1 MGVQIPPLAPLLIQ
15 KVRSTEKVKCRV
27 EDLSAVRKKIYV
39 EIPRGVVAE
48 ETENAYR
55 ALNKKVRIKGFRPGK
70 VPREIL
76 ERYYRQNVE
85 IDVLDKLLNDSY
97 PKAVQE
103 ARLSP
108 VARPVIDEEE
118 FKPGEDLKYTATVEV
133 KPVIEVKDYL
143 ELEIEKKEVP
153 VTDQDV
159 EKKLV
164 EIRQMNAHF
173 KSIDE
178 DRPIRE
184 GDVAVIDY
192 KGFLDG
198 NPVEGSNGQSYYL
211 EVGSGLFNPDFE
223 GQLIGLSKNA
233 ETEIKVT
240 FSEDFANKTMA
251 GKTMD
256 FQVAVN
262 DIKEKVVPVLD
273 DAFAVDLGA
282 DFKNLEDL
290 RNKVK
295 ETLVEARK
303 KQAEADMRNQVIDL
317 LIAKCDF
324 ELPESLLEEEI
335 DAMVDE
341 SRRKLARMGI
351 PVEST
356 GISDKD
362 LRDKFREEAG
372 KRARGSLILEEIAR
386 RENLR
391 VEEKDIDEEF
401 AKVARTLNMRQE
413 EAKHLR
419 ANPNL
424 MQSLPDYILPQKTLD
439 YLMEHAKIK

>member
-1 MGVQIPPLAPLLIQ
+1 
-15 KVRSTEKVKCRV
+15 VRCRV
-27 EDLSAVRKKIYV
+27 EDISAVRKKIHV
-39 EIPRGVVAE
+39 EIPQEVVAE
-48 ETENAYR
+48 EIENAYR

-70 VPREIL
+70 IPREIL

-85 IDVLDKLLNDSY
+85 VDTLDKLLNDSY
-97 PKAVQE
+97 PRAVHE
-103 ARLSP
+103 TGLFP
-108 VARPVIDEEE
+108 VARPVIDEEK

-133 KPVIEVKDYL
+133 KPLIEVKDYL
-143 ELEIEKKEVP
+143 EMEIERKESP

-159 EKKLV
+159 DKKLD
-164 EIRQMNAHF
+164 ELRQMNAHF

-192 KGFLDG
+192 KGFWDG
-198 NPVEGSNGQSYYL
+198 NPVERSNGQSYHL

-223 GQLIGLSKNA
+223 RQLIGLSKNA

-256 FQVAVN
+256 FQVGVN
-262 DIKEKVVPVLD
+262 DIKERVVPALD

-295 ETLVEARK
+295 ETLVEAQK
-303 KQAEADMRNQVIDL
+303 KQSEADMRRQVMDL

-324 ELPESLLEEEI
+324 ELPESLLEGEI
-335 DAMVDE
+335 DAIVDE

-356 GISDKD
+356 GISDKE

-386 RENLR
+386 RENLK

-401 AKVARTLNMRQE
+401 AKVARTLNMKPE
-413 EAKHLR
+413 EANHLR

-439 YLMEHAKIK
+439 YLIEHAKIKLAQAAVE

>member
-1 MGVQIPPLAPLLIQ
+1 M
-15 KVRSTEKVKCRV
+15 KCRV
-27 EDLSAVRKKIYV
+27 EDISAVRKKIYV
-39 EIPRGVVAE
+39 EVSREVVVE

-85 IDVLDKLLNDSY
+85 VDVLDKLLNDSY

-118 FKPGEDLKYTATVEV
+118 FKLGEVLKYTATVEV

-143 ELEIEKKEVP
+143 ELEIERKEAP
-153 VTDQDV
+153 VADQDV
-159 EKKLV
+159 EKKLD

-198 NPVEGSNGQSYYL
+198 SPVEGSSGQSYHL

-223 GQLIGLSKNA
+223 RQLIGLSKNA

-251 GKTMD
+251 GKTMN
-256 FQVAVN
+256 FQVTVN
-262 DIKEKVVPVLD
+262 DIKKKVVAALD

-282 DFKNLEDL
+282 DFTSLEDL

-303 KQAEADMRNQVIDL
+303 KQAEADMRNQLIDL

-324 ELPESLLEEEI
+324 ELPDSLLEEEI
-335 DAMVDE
+335 DAMVDD

-351 PVEST
+351 PLDST
-356 GISDKD
+356 GISDKE
-362 LRDKFREEAG
+362 LRDKFRKEAG
-372 KRARGSLILEEIAR
+372 RRARGSLILEEIAR
-386 RENLR
+386 RENLKI
-391 VEEKDIDEEF
+391 EEKDIDEEF
-401 AKVARTLNMRQE
+401 DKVARTLNMRQE
-413 EAKHLR
+413 EAQRLR

-424 MQSLPDYILPQKTLD
+424 MRSLPDHILPQKTLD
-439 YLMEHAKIK
+439 YLIEHAKIKIKLDCYGISM

>member
-1 MGVQIPPLAPLLIQ
+1 M
-15 KVRSTEKVKCRV
+15 RCRV
-27 EDLSAVRKKIYV
+27 EDISAVRKKIYV
-39 EIPRGVVAE
+39 EIPQEVVAE
-48 ETENAYR
+48 EIENAYR

-70 VPREIL
+70 IPREIL

-85 IDVLDKLLNDSY
+85 VDTLDKLLNDSY
-97 PKAVQE
+97 PRAVHE
-103 ARLSP
+103 TGLSP

-118 FKPGEDLKYTATVEV
+118 FKPGEYLKYTATVEV
-133 KPVIEVKDYL
+133 KPLIEVKDYL
-143 ELEIEKKEVP
+143 ELEIERKESP

-159 EKKLV
+159 DKKLD
-164 EIRQMNAHF
+164 ELRQMNAHF

-192 KGFLDG
+192 KGFRDG
-198 NPVEGSNGQSYYL
+198 NPVEGSNGQSYHL

-223 GQLIGLSKNA
+223 RQLIGLSKNA

-256 FQVAVN
+256 FQVGVN
-262 DIKEKVVPVLD
+262 DIKERVVPALD

-295 ETLVEARK
+295 ETLVEAQK
-303 KQAEADMRNQVIDL
+303 KQSEADMRRQVMDM

-324 ELPESLLEEEI
+324 ELPESLLEGEI
-335 DAMVDE
+335 DAIVDE

-356 GISDKD
+356 GISDKE
-362 LRDKFREEAG
+362 LRNKFREEAG

-386 RENLR
+386 RENLK

-401 AKVARTLNMRQE
+401 AKVARTLNMKPE
-413 EAKHLR
+413 EANHLR

-439 YLMEHAKIK
+439 YLIEHAKIKLAQAAVE